1 MMDNAA
7 FKIERHDFDNSNIE
21 ALDNHYANNLWP
33 IVYLLSDELIKEAY
47 VGETTDA
54 TNRLK
59 THLKNNK
66 KNRLTTFR
74 LISSHK
80 FNKSAT
86 LDIESLL
93 IKYLS
98 GDGEYKLLNGNL
110 GIANHNYYQ
119 KNEIYWD
126 VFKSIWDELRQDGVA
141 KHSLKHIDNSDLFKY
156 SPYKSLTEE
165 QKKGLCLVI
174 DSLLDDNIHN
184 TIIEGGAG
192 TGKTI
197 LAIFLFKLLN
207 SENNDFNFRD
217 FGDDEI
223 ELKYKIGKL
232 KEKYPKPQMALVVP
246 MSSLR
251 NTLKKV
257 FKNIKGLRANMVIG
271 PAELGKKHFDIVLV
285 DESHRLRRRV
295 NLGAYFGAFDK
306 INDKLN
312 LDKFSGNELAWV
324 TLQSSK
330 SVLFY
335 DEAQSIKPSDVLK
348 KDFDNLKNRN
358 DTKTEYLQ
366 SQFRVKGGNS
376 YVNYINSLLKCN
388 LDKNQ
393 DNYISKHYEFVLFDN
408 IKSFIE
414 EIKLRNKEV
423 GLARMIAG
431 YSWKWISNKDDTL
444 LDIEIE
450 GMKLKWNSTNI
461 DWVNSPNAINE
472 VGCIHTTQGYDLN
485 YSGIIFGNEISYS
498 KEKNEIII
506 KEENYFDANGK
517 QSIKDPNELKEFIIN
532 IYKTILLRGI
542 KGTYVYACDK
552 DLREYLSSY
561 ILPHESNLNINTKI
575 DLRIENNQFESSV
588 PLYNLQAAAGDFSE
602 LQTVDDNKWI
612 QLPEYIHFSEDY
624 FACKVI
630 GESMN
635 KIIPNDSICLFKKY
649 RGGSRNGRIVLA
661 GSTEIQDNDFGS
673 GFTVKEYSSTKSS
686 NNDSW
691 SHESIILK
699 PQSFDKSFEPIILSD
714 EGLEDFKIVGMFEM
728 VLI

>member
-1 MMDNAA
+1 MMDNSA
-7 FKIERHDFDNSNIE
+7 FRIERHNFDNSNIE

-54 TNRLK
+54 TSRLK

-66 KNRLTTFR
+66 KNKLTTFR
-74 LISSHK
+74 LISSKK

-98 GDGEYKLLNGNL
+98 GDGVYKLLNGNL

-126 VFKSIWDELRQDGVA
+126 VFKSIWDELRQDGIA
-141 KHSLKHIDNSDLFKY
+141 RHSLNHIDNSDLFKY

-165 QKKGLCLVI
+165 QKNGLYLII
-174 DSLLDDNIHN
+174 DNLLDNNIHN

-207 SENNDFNFRD
+207 SYNSDFNFRD
-217 FGDDEI
+217 FGNDEI
-223 ELKYKIGKL
+223 ELKFKIEKL
-232 KEKYPKPQMALVVP
+232 KEKFSKPKMALVVP

-251 NTLKKV
+251 KTLQKV
-257 FKNIKGLRANMVIG
+257 FKNVKGLKSSMVIG
-271 PAELGKKHFDIVLV
+271 PAQLAKSQYDIVIV

-306 INDKLN
+306 INDKLD
-312 LDKFSGNELAWV
+312 LDKFVGNELAWV
-324 TLQSSK
+324 NLQSSK
-330 SVLFY
+330 AILFY
-335 DEAQSIKPSDVLK
+335 DEGQSIKPSDVLK
-348 KDFDNLKNRN
+348 EDFDTLKSRK
-358 DTKTEYLQ
+358 DTKIEYLK

-376 YVNYINSLLKCN
+376 YVKYVDDLLKCKLEIEQDIYN
-388 LDKNQ
+388 NKNY
-393 DNYISKHYEFVLFDN
+393 DFALFEN
-408 IKSFIE
+408 IDSFIKE
-414 EIKLRNKEV
+414 VKLRDDEV
-423 GLARMIAG
+423 GLSRMIAG
-431 YSWKWISNKDDTL
+431 YSWKWISNKDDSL

-450 GMKLKWNSTNI
+450 DSKLRWNSTNI
-461 DWVNSPNAINE
+461 DWVNSPNAIDE

-485 YSGIIFGNEISYS
+485 YAGVIFGNEISYS
-498 KEKNEIII
+498 KEKGEIII

-517 QSIKDPNELKEFIIN
+517 QSIKDPSELKVFIVN
-532 IYKTILLRGI
+532 IYKTIMLRGI

-552 DLREYLSSY
+552 DLREYLSSF
-561 ILPHESNLNINTKI
+561 IMPHKSNIQEEEIIKLDI
-575 DLRIENNQFESSV
+575 RENQFENSV
-588 PLYNLQAAAGDFSE
+588 PFYNLQAAAGDFSE
-602 LQTVDDNKWI
+602 LQNVNAKEWI
-612 QLPEYIHFSEDY
+612 KLPGHIRFYDDY
-624 FACKVI
+624 FACKVV

-635 KIIPNDSICLFKKY
+635 KIIPNGSICLFKKY

-661 GSTEIQDNDFGS
+661 QSTEIQDNNFGS
-673 GFTVKEYSSTKSS
+673 GYTVKEYSSNKSF
-686 NNDSW
+686 NEDSW
-691 SHESIILK
+691 SHQSIVLK
-699 PQSFDKSFEPIILSD
+699 PQSFDKSFEVIILP
-714 EGLEDFKIVGMFEM
+714 EEAIEDFKVVGIFEIV
-728 VLI
+728 L

>member
-1 MMDNAA
+1 MSNQA
-7 FKIERHDFDNSNIE
+7 FKIERHNFDISNIE

-54 TNRLK
+54 TKRLK

-66 KNRLTTFR
+66 KNKLTTFR
-74 LISSHK
+74 LISSQK

-93 IKYLS
+93 IKYIS

-119 KNEIYWD
+119 KTEIYWN
-126 VFKSIWDELRQDGVA
+126 VFKNIWDGLRQEGVA
-141 KHSLKHIDNSDLFKY
+141 KHSIEHIDNSDLFKY

-165 QKKGLCLVI
+165 QKNGLYLII
-174 DSLLDDNIHN
+174 DNLLNDNVHN

-207 SENNDFNFRD
+207 SENSDFNFRD
-217 FGDDEI
+217 FGEDEM
-223 ELKYKIGKL
+223 ELKFKIDKL
-232 KEKYPKPQMALVVP
+232 KLKYPKPKMALVIP

-257 FKNIKGLRANMVIG
+257 FKNVKGLRSSMVIG
-271 PAELGKKHFDIVLV
+271 PAELAKSHFDIVIV

-306 INDKLN
+306 INAKLN
-312 LDKFSGNELAWV
+312 LDKFTGNELDWV

-330 SVLFY
+330 VILFY
-335 DEAQSIKPSDVLK
+335 DEGQSIKPSDILK
-348 KDFDNLKNRN
+348 EDFDSLKYRN
-358 DTKTEYLQ
+358 DTKREYLK

-376 YVNYINSLLKCN
+376 YVKYVDDLLNCN
-388 LDKNQ
+388 LDKSHEIYS
-393 DNYISKHYEFVLFDN
+393 DKNYDFVLFDN
-408 IKSFIE
+408 IDSFIR
-414 EIKLRNKEV
+414 EIKLRNDEF
-423 GLARMIAG
+423 GLSRMIAG
-431 YSWKWISNKDDTL
+431 YSWKWVSNKNDSL
-444 LDIEIE
+444 LDIEIDNT
-450 GMKLKWNSTNI
+450 KLKWNSTNI

-485 YSGIIFGNEISYS
+485 YSGIIFGHEISYS
-498 KEKNEIII
+498 KEKNEIIV

-517 QSIKDPNELKEFIIN
+517 QSITDPNELKEFIIN

-542 KGTYVYACDK
+542 KGTYVYVCDK
-552 DLREYLSSY
+552 SLREYLASH
-561 ILPHESNLNINTKI
+561 ILPHETNSKISETINIK
-575 DLRIENNQFESSV
+575 IENNQFENSI
-588 PLYNLQAAAGDFSE
+588 PFYNLQAAAGNFSE
-602 LQTVDDNKWI
+602 LQTIDSNKWI
-612 QLPEYIHFSEDY
+612 ELPEHVRFSEDY
-624 FACKVI
+624 FACKVV

-635 KIIPNDSICLFKKY
+635 KIIPHNSICLFKKY
-649 RGGSRNGRIVLA
+649 RSGSRNGRIVLA
-661 GSTEIQDNDFGS
+661 QSTEIQDNDFGS
-673 GFTVKEYSSTKSS
+673 GFTVKEYSSTKIS
-686 NNDSW
+686 NSNSW
-691 SHESIILK
+691 EHQSIVLK
-699 PQSFDKSFEPIILSD
+699 PKSYDISYDSIVLESD
-714 EGLEDFKIVGMFEM
+714 TLDDFKIIGVFEM
-728 VLI
+728 VLK